1 VVEYGLEEL
10 GLLSI
15 VGGVLNENIS
25 SEKILI
31 KLRFIFEEET
41 YLMGKLCKK
50 YLLTSKIP

>member
-1 VVEYGLEEL
+1 MVEYGLEEL

-15 VGGVLNENIS
+15 VGGVLNENIA

-31 KLRFIFEEET
+31 KLGFIFEEET
-41 YLMGKLCKK
+41 YFMGKLCKK